1 MADEP
6 VALDVHISGISYS
19 VNKHQLDAELATIL
33 HRPPYAAFSTV
44 GGPVNFQVYLFKD
57 RRGGNKT
64 HSGSGSLTL
73 LRNVA
78 LLFLEEYG
86 EPNPLKTFH
95 IGGRRVKFSPG
106 RSAPRQD
113 VVERILRFPYAD
125 PKIAEKKE
133 QRSHALQSENIL
145 LRTLQFG
152 WFCRDSVFSIE
163 WETNITGGSLT
174 ASKERREFRIGIPWQ
189 GAIFY
194 VAIRF
199 SRISHIQIHLDP
211 TKDSTIF
218 FELLESPNYESAT
231 GPGPRQRLS
240 CLPISD
246 HERVAPFTS
255 LAIRLICSHRG
266 DVARFER
273 LARTAGVKN
282 VYETELHIER
292 RGLFS
297 EAVLGQVR
305 AGIKALR
312 WSVAFQ
318 VEALHRNLYLD
329 AKEILLIIPLVRRL
343 VDLKGRSYAT
353 AFLRHFGTRARYWSA
368 YEETSQTIEELFLEV
383 HTEYAKSHAK
393 APSLI
398 PSDNSIFQSLH
409 VTISPTTIYLEGPF
423 RSNRVLRSFPNNHDY
438 FLRVSFEDEG
448 GLKYRW
454 DRELD
459 CVAFTRR
466 RVGEFLIDNGL
477 TIAGRRFEFLAYSQ
491 SALKEHTVWFVRSFK
506 DYRGNLVTAN
516 SIIENLGSFDGL
528 TFDPTLRYCP
538 ARYAARISQAF
549 TSTDLSTAVV
559 EEVIYIKEISDQSRK
574 YHFTDGVGTMS
585 LELANAIWDELSASR
600 RKRSVRNHPRAYQIR
615 WAGCKGMLSVDYQL
629 KGHVM
634 CIRPSMTKF
643 TADNSTT
650 IEIARAFDKP
660 GPYYLNRPLI
670 MLLEGLGV
678 PYDVFKGYQDKA
690 VREVQDSTSSLQA
703 FARMLE
709 IHGLGTAYR
718 LPSVLLGLNQL
729 GLDTLPGNKFY
740 RKMLDFAVHH
750 VLRLLKTKARIPV
763 KGAVTVVG
771 VADVHRFL
779 KEGEIFVCTREQDS
793 NKLNYLEGDVLI
805 SRSPTI
811 HPGDIQRVRAI
822 GKPPPGSCF
831 DIEPLPNTVVF
842 SVLGDRPLPSCCGGG
857 DLDGDTY
864 NIIPLK
870 KCPGFFP
877 RALRIH
883 KPGDYAPAQKK
894 LVDHPSTIVDV
905 AEFVI
910 DYINSDALGIVAT
923 NWLLIADASDSGIL
937 DGDCLKLAALHSA
950 AVDYPKTGQPVAINT
965 IPKPKMKAKP
975 DWHAPEVNANLE
987 DFYESERAIGRLFR
1001 AIQLPEIQ
1009 RGTLSSFERR
1019 MIREG
1024 RLTAPP
1030 VDDLA
1035 DTLDGLDLDDDPMV
1049 LAITEYVRK
1058 FIRIN
1063 VARPAISEYI
1073 AQIFNRYA
1081 SEFQGICIAH
1091 TLSRGKTALLSEE
1104 EAVVGTIVAKTSQP
1118 RKRADLIASL
1128 REKSDILVRSVKEEL
1143 LGDDDVSWEECLER
1157 AWLSFQLAIELA
1169 SKEHPT
1175 FGAQSF
1181 VWISLGA
1188 ILDALKELDDEAK
1201 ASRGSR
1207 STRGSSSRGH

>member
-1 MADEP
+1 MNF
-6 VALDVHISGISYS
+6 HI
-19 VNKHQLDAELATIL
+19 
-33 HRPPYAAFSTV
+33 F
-44 GGPVNFQVYLFKD
+44 LFKD
-57 RRGGNKT
+57 RRGGNKA

-73 LRNVA
+73 LKDVA
-78 LLFLEEYG
+78 LFFLQEYG
-86 EPNPLKTFH
+86 ERPDNVLPPKTFH

-106 RSAPRQD
+106 KSKPRQE
-113 VVERILRFPYAD
+113 VVERIQRFPYAD
-125 PKIAEKKE
+125 PNVAEQKE
-133 QRSHALQSENIL
+133 QRAHALQSENIL

-152 WFCRDSVFSIE
+152 WSCRDSVFSVE
-163 WETNITGGSLT
+163 WEANIAGGSLNVND
-174 ASKERREFRIGIPWQ
+174 ERREFRIEIPR
-189 GAIFY
+189 AEAAFC

-199 SRISHIQIHLDP
+199 SRISHIQIQMDRSSN
-211 TKDSTIF
+211 DSTIF
-218 FELLESPNYESAT
+218 FELSEPPNYESST
-231 GPGPRQRLS
+231 GTGLRQRLS

-255 LAIRLICSHRG
+255 LVIRLICSQRS
-266 DVARFER
+266 DVMRFER

-282 VYETELHIER
+282 VFESELHIER

-297 EAVLGQVR
+297 EAVLTQALAVIR
-305 AGIKALR
+305 ALR

-318 VEALHRNLYLD
+318 LEALLRNRDLD
-329 AKEILLIIPLVRRL
+329 PKEIILIIPLVREL
-343 VDLKGRSYAT
+343 IDLKGRTYTT
-353 AFLRHFGTRARYWSA
+353 AFLRHFSTRARSWSA
-368 YEETSQTIEELFLEV
+368 YEEMSQTIEELFLEV
-383 HTEYAKSHAK
+383 HKEYGKWHAK
-393 APSLI
+393 APPLI
-398 PSDNSIFQSLH
+398 LSDNSVFQSLH
-409 VTISPTTIYLEGPF
+409 VIISPTTIYLQGPF
-423 RSNRVLRSFPNNHDY
+423 VKRSNRVLRSFPKNHDY

-448 GLKYRW
+448 SLKYRW
-454 DRELD
+454 DKELD
-459 CVAFTRR
+459 CIAFTRR

-477 TIAGRRFEFLAYSQ
+477 TIAGRRFDFLAYSQ
-491 SALKEHTVWFVRSFK
+491 SALKEHAVWFVRSFRDDTGK
-506 DYRGNLVTAN
+506 LVTAN
-516 SIIENLGSFDGL
+516 SIIQNLGSFDGL
-528 TFDPTLRYCP
+528 AFDPTLRHCP

-549 TSTDLSTAVV
+549 TATDSTTVQV
-559 EEVIYIKEISDQSRK
+559 EEVIYIKEISDQSGK

-585 LELANAIWDELSASR
+585 LELAKAIGDELGSSR
-600 RKRSVRNHPRAYQIR
+600 RKRRVKNHPRAYQIR
-615 WAGCKGMLSVDYQL
+615 WAGCKGMLSVDYLL

-634 CIRPSMTKF
+634 SIRPSMVKF
-643 TADNSTT
+643 TADHSTT

-678 PYDVFKGYQDKA
+678 PYPVFQRYQDQA
-690 VREVQDSTSSLQA
+690 VKEVQESTETLQA

-750 VLRLLKTKARIPV
+750 VLRLLKTKARIPIS
-763 KGAVTVVG
+763 GGVTVVG
-771 VADVHRFL
+771 VADEHRFL
-779 KEGEIFVCTREQDS
+779 KEGEIFVCTREPDS

-811 HPGDIQRVRAI
+811 HPGDIQRVKAI

-831 DIEPLPNTVVF
+831 EIEPLPNTVVF
-842 SVLGDRPLPSCCGGG
+842 SVLGERPLPSCCGGG

-864 NIIPLK
+864 NIIPLN

-877 RALRIH
+877 RNLKTH

-894 LVDHPSTIVDV
+894 LVDHPSTLVDV

-910 DYINSDALGIVAT
+910 DYINSDAVGVVSI
-923 NWLLIADASDSGIL
+923 NWLLIADASPLGIL
-937 DGDCLKLAALHSA
+937 DPDCLKLATLHSA

-965 IPKPKMKAKP
+965 IPKPKTKAKP
-975 DWHAPEVNANLE
+975 DWHAPEVNANLD
-987 DFYESERAIGRLFR
+987 DFYKSQRAIGRLFR
-1001 AIQLPEIQ
+1001 AIKLPEIQ
-1009 RGTLSSFERR
+1009 DGTTSRFEQR

-1024 RLTAPP
+1024 RLTALP

-1035 DTLDGLDLDDDPMV
+1035 DTLDSLSLEDEPMV
-1049 LAITEYVRK
+1049 LAIKECVGR

-1063 VARPAISEYI
+1063 VRRPAISEYI
-1073 AQIFNRYA
+1073 ALIFNRYS

-1091 TLSRGKTALLSEE
+1091 TMSHRKTALLSEE

-1118 RKRADLIASL
+1118 RKRLDLIASL
-1128 REKSDILVRSVKEEL
+1128 REKCDFLVRSVKEEL

-1157 AWLSFQLAIELA
+1157 AWLSFELAIELT
-1169 SKEHPT
+1169 SREHPT
-1175 FGAQSF
+1175 FGAHSF
-1181 VWISLGA
+1181 IWISLGA
-1188 ILDALKELDDEAK
+1188 ILDALKELEDEAR

-1207 STRGSSSRGH
+1207 STRGSSRRH